1 MVGEGAVHLLEA
13 VGVQLLERQAG
24 RAVKGLSSLR
34 QQALVR
40 DVLRQRVL
48 EDVNRLVCPGALVD
62 ELKPLELEEMGVQR
76 S

>member
-24 RAVKGLSSLR
+24 RAVKGLSSVR